1 MTSRSRSHLLTRL
14 DAILAFLCVALP
26 PALAHASQD
35 VVVAQKNKAFSTAAL
50 TIHVGDKVTFRND
63 DAFVHNIFSLTDA
76 MPFDLG
82 TAPQGQ
88 AKSIA
93 FTKVGKFEIECAI
106 HPEMKL
112 IVTVAP

>member
-1 MTSRSRSHLLTRL
+1 MSNSSLPSAFTRL
-14 DAILAFLCVALP
+14 DACAALLAAALLPVA
-26 PALAHASQD
+26 AHAGQE

-50 TIHVGDKVTFRND
+50 TIHVGDKVSFRND
-63 DAFVHNIFSLTDA
+63 DAFVHNVFSLTDA

-88 AKSIA
+88 AKTIA
-93 FTKVGKFEIECAI
+93 FTKPGKFEIECAI

>member
-1 MTSRSRSHLLTRL
+1 MTHPSLPLASKRRDACAALL
-14 DAILAFLCVALP
+14 AVALLP
-26 PALAHASQD
+26 FAAHAAQE

-50 TIHVGDKVTFRND
+50 TIHVGDKVSFRND
-63 DAFVHNIFSLTDA
+63 DAFVHNVFSLTDE

-93 FTKVGKFEIECAI
+93 FTKPGKFEIECAI

>member
-1 MTSRSRSHLLTRL
+1 MTNSILPRIFARP
-14 DAILAFLCVALP
+14 DACVALLCA
-26 PALAHASQD
+26 ALLPVMAHASQD
-35 VVVAQKNKAFSTAAL
+35 VVVAQKNKAFSTATL
-50 TIHVGDKVTFRND
+50 TIHIGDKVTFRND

-88 AKSIA
+88 AKSVA

-112 IVTVAP
+112 QIVVTP

>member
-1 MTSRSRSHLLTRL
+1 MTNSSFPRIFTRL
-14 DAILAFLCVALP
+14 DASLAFLCVALL
-26 PALAHASQD
+26 PALVHASQD

-63 DAFVHNIFSLTDA
+63 DAFVHNVFSLTDE

-93 FTKVGKFEIECAI
+93 FTKAGKFEIECAI